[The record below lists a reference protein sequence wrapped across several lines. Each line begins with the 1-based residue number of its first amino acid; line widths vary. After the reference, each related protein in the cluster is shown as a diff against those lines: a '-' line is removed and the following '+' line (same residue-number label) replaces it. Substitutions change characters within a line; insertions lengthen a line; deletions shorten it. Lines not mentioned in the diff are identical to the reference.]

1 MFKLGFSG
9 ECIVKHFEEFFK
21 VAEKLHTF
29 IAEQPATYVET
40 QKAIKSNQR
49 IVEPEKLLDV
59 CWSCRE
65 NALETIRRVLPS
77 AAIQYLKDIRK
88 CESPYLAAGEA
99 KTFSHCLHFEFLCLE
114 ITALVFL
121 ETSMASNALQ
131 QKDLDVTPVYFVD
144 EGDEWKS

>member
-1 MFKLGFSG
+1 MTRYCLCISMFKLGFSG
-9 ECIVKHFEEFFK
+9 ECKVKHYE
-21 VAEKLHTF
+21 EKLYTF

-40 QKAIKSNQR
+40 QKAIKPNQR

-77 AAIQYLKDIRK
+77 AIQYLKDIRK

-114 ITALVFL
+114 ITSLVFL
-121 ETSMASNALQ
+121 ET
-131 QKDLDVTPVYFVD
+131 
-144 EGDEWKS
+144 